1 MKELIKTLVET
12 YGPAGHEGAVRAL
25 ISGMAQPKVSG
36 GLGSVRVDN
45 MGNLIVHRRGAG
57 GGKRVMIAAHM
68 DEIGLMVTHVDKN
81 GFLRFG
87 IVGGVMPLTVVGAR
101 VLFANGAM
109 GVIGWEK
116 WLQESSLPKWEEL
129 FLDVGAT
136 SPEDAPVGVGD
147 MGAFVRP
154 FAELGA
160 RLVAKSMD
168 DRIGCAVALQT
179 LLELEGSPHD
189 LYFVFTVQEEVGTR
203 GAAVSAFGVEPEIG
217 VAVDVTTVGDTPEAR
232 PMNVSLGK
240 GPAIKVMDSGMLAH
254 PGVKDW
260 MIRTAEEAQIP
271 YQLEVLERGGTDAR
285 AMQTSREGVPAGCL
299 SVPCRYVHTPSEMV
313 DYGDVLNAVKLL
325 KAMLAG
331 PIAV

>member
-1 MKELIKTLVET
+1 
-12 YGPAGHEGAVRAL
+12 
-25 ISGMAQPKVSG
+25 MAQPKVSG